1 MTEQFDEQLKQ
12 IKGAMPAADCDMSV
26 VRAWLKLYDRVK
38 KQTEETKESYKEAR
52 KKLEEMQ
59 SFVSRIEYEVIEDEW
74 GCERQKEEIGSLTEK
89 MAKLDGTF
97 THEFLVNSDNQE
109 YLLSY
114 RSVIELSK
122 TDCDKIIYQS
132 EVENLSAMNQ
142 EILERKTPNFYHLGF
157 YETNRSAE
165 DLSDLP
171 YSEKMR
177 KIGSLYEADFIRP
190 IEKQLVLL
198 IEYADRMK
206 QAQTGLGSLFKRR
219 KNKLPDF
226 LFNADGETKNARER
240 AAALIEPL
248 REGE

>member
-1 MTEQFDEQLKQ
+1 MK
-12 IKGAMPAADCDMSV
+12 KAMPAADCDMSV

-38 KQTEETKESYKEAR
+38 KQTKETKDSYIHAR

-59 SFVSRIEYEVIEDEW
+59 SFVSRLEYEIMEEEW
-74 GCERQKEEIGSLTEK
+74 GCARQKEEIHSLTEK
-89 MAKLDGTF
+89 IAKLDGTF
-97 THEFLVNSDNQE
+97 THEFLVSSDNRE

-114 RSVIELSK
+114 HSVIDLAERS
-122 TDCDKIIYQS
+122 CDKIIYQS
-132 EVENLSAMNQ
+132 EVENLSEMNR
-142 EILERKTPNFYHLGF
+142 EILARETPNFCHLGF

-190 IEKQLVLL
+190 LEKQVVIL
-198 IEYADRMK
+198 IAHADRAK
-206 QAQTGLGSLFKRR
+206 SEKNVIGSLLWRR
-219 KNKLPDF
+219 KTEMPEF
-226 LFNADGETKNARER
+226 LFNADGNIHSPQER
-240 AAALIEPL
+240 AAVLLAPL